1 MAFWDAYLNKV
12 ATRPTQAG
20 WQYFVNEFRPITQAY
35 SLLANCVVKCKKS
48 KNRPDRVMGYLNS
61 VLKNGEKQN
70 FYKVW
75 ETGILLKMSETWVVA
90 RVKSEAK
97 VH

>member
-1 MAFWDAYLNKV
+1 MEYLNGV
-12 ATRPTQAG
+12 L
-20 WQYFVNEFRPITQAY
+20 N
-35 SLLANCVVKCKKS
+35 KK
-48 KNRPDRVMGYLNS
+48 
-61 VLKNGEKQN
+61 EKQN

-75 ETGILLKMSETWVVA
+75 ETGLFLKMSETWVVA

>member
-1 MAFWDAYLNKV
+1 
-12 ATRPTQAG
+12 
-20 WQYFVNEFRPITQAY
+20 
-35 SLLANCVVKCKKS
+35 
-48 KNRPDRVMGYLNS
+48 MGYLNS

-75 ETGILLKMSETWVVA
+75 ETGIFLKMSETWVVA